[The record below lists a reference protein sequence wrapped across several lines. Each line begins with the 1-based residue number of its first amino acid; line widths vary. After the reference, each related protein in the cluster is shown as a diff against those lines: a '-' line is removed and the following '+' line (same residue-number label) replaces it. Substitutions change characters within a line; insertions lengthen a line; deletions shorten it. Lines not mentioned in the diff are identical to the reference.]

1 MNCEMTIIYK
11 GGFFYIPKGVLGR
24 HMKILNLKLKSA
36 MALSENAEITIS
48 VVQIFED
55 HWIEFSFLPLNTL
68 HNH

>member
-1 MNCEMTIIYK
+1 MKCEMTIIYQ
-11 GGFFYIPKGVLGR
+11 GRFFDIPKGVLGR

-55 HWIEFSFLPLNTL
+55 HRIEFSFLPLNSL
-68 HNH
+68 HCH